1 MAMQGLDGTYSYAST
16 FGVSRSSLMGDKTYG
31 VNTMVWSNLQQ
42 FMLTANYSQVHIN
55 KEGRVSRVYSASIG
69 GAKMFTTVMGMMN
82 HSMVFLG
89 KKGSAAGFE
98 FGSSLTSIEFNVR
111 EKLIFF
117 DEILAG
123 ASLTGFYT
131 KPIPYNRFTF
141 APMLAVSSAFLT
153 YEMTNQNTI
162 WNKDLM
168 LIGGLST
175 TFNITKRF
183 GANLG
188 VNAVGSTNPTFPIIM
203 SYTIGSRFSF

>member
-1 MAMQGLDGTYSYAST
+1 
-16 FGVSRSSLMGDKTYG
+16 
-31 VNTMVWSNLQQ
+31 
-42 FMLTANYSQVHIN
+42 
-55 KEGRVSRVYSASIG
+55 
-69 GAKMFTTVMGMMN
+69 MGMMN

-89 KKGSAAGFE
+89 KKGSAAGFA

-111 EKLIFF
+111 ERHIFF

-141 APMLAVSSAFLT
+141 APMLAVSSAFLS
-153 YEMTNQNTI
+153 YELTNQNTI